1 MENKEDTNKVLIK
14 DTPDCSSPKAEE
26 NCQLNEA
33 VHESDAE
40 DNDKSEDG
48 SKDLDLLS
56 KEGTSPNISS
66 SSDLVSG
73 TPQKPNSRRQSFITL
88 EKYSG
93 GKPSSPDIV
102 STFTGPLIKT
112 TNSQERCNT
121 NSPSLATQTLTSP
134 NSPDSLASQTGVNA
148 NQSSGNYATESP
160 VRPKEYGPKCAPLR
174 LTERMPSNAKEE
186 DDVVPDTQT
195 EVEERK
201 GDKTASI
208 LEEPSSQEEEESSQT
223 LDDSQSSETKT
234 PPGEPRR
241 SGRRR
246 VRPLLPGED
255 PKKWEKNVH
264 PRRTRS
270 GELLKSDS
278 PKPSKPNTRTRQSS
292 EDSGKDRLRKR
303 TQTEQ
308 AESSQT
314 NSQGRASKRI
324 KLYSSSQDVLDT
336 TESRRRSTR
345 ESGQSESQPE
355 MHLDDK
361 GQSQGRSGR
370 KSRASSLTKEEK
382 ETGKKVLQDN
392 TEPPAQTKALE
403 HVDKAQEEDEPK
415 RDSQIIAPLPT
426 KTYISHEHE
435 TGELSKKDDEETK
448 EDSLETTPKTGIQSQ
463 VHMCLEKC
471 QTKED
476 SLIVASSPIT
486 EESPGKVCS
495 TDKPVHESDIQDEPK
510 MVESSDENMSQ
521 EDSQVTIHSSP
532 DSQSLRRSRRSK
544 VSPNAEESEE
554 KKNNSTS
561 RRSRSSSQVA
571 LPAASNTETTAG
583 GRGRRSTQL
592 KTLAKSS
599 PLSTPENSQSLNSP
613 RSAESSQG
621 RGRYS
626 SRRSSQPSQAKMES
640 SESECSEPIES
651 HPMPKKRGRKTRA
664 SLQSPL
670 SLESSREELTKSAA
684 KINSD
689 APQNTDVQNIECDN
703 RSYLNDSQATQD
715 YQGSESNLDDSQTN
729 QDLQGL
735 ESLEETQ
742 KIMPSNIESEVDDD
756 NSTALSVSPR
766 MDEQRVSDSNTE
778 DIPSK
783 ESDSRDLETAE
794 SHKTEGTADAD
805 QEVTREKAPCDL
817 SLVSDKD
824 KPAPNVEAVA
834 EASVEETEE
843 TSAPCESALEKP
855 VDCKDHKELPATD
868 PAEVSHSTASDG
880 IQTECSNAIDSFSK
894 EEDQHASIKE
904 GTSLNQHSQAM
915 DVTPQISHG
924 SETQTVKCEDKEETE
939 ITNAENDLDAAPLDA
954 QTASTLQEL
963 ASKDVFQDSPLKQRD
978 LDALMGPEIGQSP
991 SSRTRGTWSPSAS
1004 PSTSILKKGQKRPLE
1019 DQTPSPLVKVRDTQ
1033 HIE

>member
-1 MENKEDTNKVLIK
+1 MENKEDTTKVITK

-26 NCQLNEA
+26 NHQQNEV

-56 KEGTSPNISS
+56 KESISPNISS

-112 TNSQERCNT
+112 TNSQERCTT
-121 NSPSLATQTLTSP
+121 NSPSLATQTLTG
-134 NSPDSLASQTGVNA
+134 PDSLASQTGVNA
-148 NQSSGNYATESP
+148 NQSSGNYAPESP

-174 LTERMPSNAKEE
+174 LTERMPSKEE

-201 GDKTASI
+201 SDKTASI
-208 LEEPSSQEEEESSQT
+208 LEEPSSQEEEEEESSQT
-223 LDDSQSSETKT
+223 LDDSQCSETKT
-234 PPGEPRR
+234 SPGEPRR

-255 PKKWEKNVH
+255 PKKLEKNVH

-270 GELLKSDS
+270 EEPLKSDS
-278 PKPSKPNTRTRQSS
+278 PKPSKPNTRTRQSRE
-292 EDSGKDRLRKR
+292 EDSSKDRLRKR
-303 TQTEQ
+303 AQTEQ

-324 KLYSSSQDVLDT
+324 KLYSSSQDFLDK
-336 TESRRRSTR
+336 TEPRRRSTR

-355 MHLDDK
+355 MHLNDRS
-361 GQSQGRSGR
+361 QSQGRSGR
-370 KSRASSLTKEEK
+370 KSRASSLTQEGK

-392 TEPPAQTKALE
+392 TEPPAQSEALE
-403 HVDKAQEEDEPK
+403 QAQEEDESK
-415 RDSQIIAPLPT
+415 RDSQIIALLPT
-426 KTYISHEHE
+426 KTDNGHEHE
-435 TGELSKKDDEETK
+435 SGELSKKDEEETK
-448 EDSLETTPKTGIQSQ
+448 EDSVETTPKTGVQSQ
-463 VHMCLEKC
+463 VHVCLEIC

-476 SLIVASSPIT
+476 SLIVASSPIA

-495 TDKPVHESDIQDEPK
+495 TEKPVSESDIQDGPK
-510 MVESSDENMSQ
+510 MAESSDENMSQ
-521 EDSQVTIHSSP
+521 EDSQVNTHSSP

-554 KKNNSTS
+554 KKNNSTT

-613 RSAESSQG
+613 RSTESSQG
-621 RGRYS
+621 KGRYS

-640 SESECSEPIES
+640 SESESSEPREN
-651 HPMPKKRGRKTRA
+651 HPVPKKRGRKPRA

-670 SLESSREELTKSAA
+670 GLESSREELTNSAA

-689 APQNTDVQNIECDN
+689 TTQNADVQNIECNN
-703 RSYLNDSQATQD
+703 RPHLNDSQATQD

-735 ESLEETQ
+735 ESLEESQ
-742 KIMPSNIESEVDDD
+742 KTMSSNRESEED
-756 NSTALSVSPR
+756 NNKSTALSVSPQ

-783 ESDSRDLETAE
+783 ESDSRDLEAAE
-794 SHKTEGTADAD
+794 SHKTEIAHAD
-805 QEVTREKAPCDL
+805 QEVTLENAPCDL

-824 KPAPNVEAVA
+824 KPAPNVEEMAA
-834 EASVEETEE
+834 TSVEETEEE
-843 TSAPCESALEKP
+843 TSAPCESLVEKP
-855 VDCKDHKELPATD
+855 VDCTDHKELPATD
-868 PAEVSHSTASDG
+868 AADVSHGTASEG
-880 IQTECSNAIDSFSK
+880 IQTECSNDIDSFSK

-904 GTSLNQHSQAM
+904 GTSLNQHSQAV

-924 SETQTVKCEDKEETE
+924 SETQTVKCEDKEETK

-954 QTASTLQEL
+954 QTASTFQEL

-978 LDALMGPEIGQSP
+978 LDSLTGPEIGQSP

-1019 DQTPSPLVKVRDTQ
+1019 DQSPSPLVKVRDTR
-1033 HIE
+1033 HVE

>member
-1 MENKEDTNKVLIK
+1 MENKEDTTKVLTK

-26 NCQLNEA
+26 NHQQNEA

-93 GKPSSPDIV
+93 VKPSSPDIV

-121 NSPSLATQTLTSP
+121 NSPSLATQTLTGP
-134 NSPDSLASQTGVNA
+134 NSPDSSA

-195 EVEERK
+195 EGRERK
-201 GDKTASI
+201 SGKTASI

-223 LDDSQSSETKT
+223 FDDSQSSQTKT

-246 VRPLLPGED
+246 VRPLLPDED
-255 PKKWEKNVH
+255 PKKSEKNVH
-264 PRRTRS
+264 LRRTRS

-278 PKPSKPNTRTRQSS
+278 PMPSKPNTRTRQSS
-292 EDSGKDRLRKR
+292 EEDSGKDGLKKR
-303 TQTEQ
+303 SQTEQ

-324 KLYSSSQDVLDT
+324 KLYSSSQDFLDK
-336 TESRRRSTR
+336 TEPRRRSTR
-345 ESGQSESQPE
+345 EAGQSESQPE

-361 GQSQGRSGR
+361 SQSQGRSGR
-370 KSRASSLTKEEK
+370 KSRASLLTKEEK
-382 ETGKKVLQDN
+382 ETGKKVLQD
-392 TEPPAQTKALE
+392 TIELPAQTKALE
-403 HVDKAQEEDEPK
+403 HVDKAREEDEPK
-415 RDSQIIAPLPT
+415 RDSQIIDPLPT
-426 KTYISHEHE
+426 KSDNSHEQE
-435 TGELSKKDDEETK
+435 SGELSKKDDEETK
-448 EDSLETTPKTGIQSQ
+448 ADSLETTPKTGIQSQ
-463 VHMCLEKC
+463 VHVCLEKC

-486 EESPGKVCS
+486 EESPGNVCS
-495 TDKPVHESDIQDEPK
+495 KDKPVIESDIQDKPK

-521 EDSQVTIHSSP
+521 EDSQVNMQSSP

-554 KKNNSTS
+554 KKNNSTT
-561 RRSRSSSQVA
+561 RRGRSSSQVA

-613 RSAESSQG
+613 ASAESSQG

-640 SESECSEPIES
+640 SESESSEPREN
-651 HPMPKKRGRKTRA
+651 HPVPKKRGRKPRA

-670 SLESSREELTKSAA
+670 SLESSREELTNSAA

-689 APQNTDVQNIECDN
+689 TPQNADVQNIECNN

-715 YQGSESNLDDSQTN
+715 YQGSESNLDGSQTN

-742 KIMPSNIESEVDDD
+742 KIMPSNRESEVDNDK
-756 NSTALSVSPR
+756 STALSVSPQ
-766 MDEQRVSDSNTE
+766 MDEQRVSDSNIE
-778 DIPSK
+778 DIPSN

-794 SHKTEGTADAD
+794 SHKTEGITDAD
-805 QEVTREKAPCDL
+805 QEVTQEKAPCDL

-824 KPAPNVEAVA
+824 KPAPNTEAIA
-834 EASVEETEE
+834 ETSVEETEE
-843 TSAPCESALEKP
+843 TLAPSESVVEKP
-855 VDCKDHKELPATD
+855 VDCTDHQELPATD
-868 PAEVSHSTASDG
+868 PAEVSHGTASEG

-894 EEDQHASIKE
+894 EEDQHAFKE
-904 GTSLNQHSQAM
+904 GTSLNQHLQAA
-915 DVTPQISHG
+915 DVTPQTSHG
-924 SETQTVKCEDKEETE
+924 SETQTEKCEDKEDTK

-954 QTASTLQEL
+954 QTPSTLQEL

-991 SSRTRGTWSPSAS
+991 SSRTRGTWSPLAS
-1004 PSTSILKKGQKRPLE
+1004 PSTSILKKAQKRPLE
-1019 DQTPSPLVKVRDTQ
+1019 DQTPSPLVKVRDTTCR
-1033 HIE
+1033 IKSSLF